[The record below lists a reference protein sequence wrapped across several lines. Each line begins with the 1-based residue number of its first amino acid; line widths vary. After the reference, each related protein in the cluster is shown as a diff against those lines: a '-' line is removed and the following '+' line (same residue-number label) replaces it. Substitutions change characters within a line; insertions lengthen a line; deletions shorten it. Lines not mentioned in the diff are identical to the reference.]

1 MVQKFL
7 KPLDFCDLQNN
18 HGNFQRLTSSCLEG
32 LQTSRGNFHR
42 QNDSKEKNFYGIF
55 QPTQN
60 DQGNFQR
67 HFIQAEE
74 TMEIYN
80 VVLGKSPYYYQLYVT
95 K

>member
-7 KPLDFCDLQNN
+7 KPLDFCDVQNN
-18 HGNFQRLTSSCLEG
+18 HGNFQRLTSWCLEG

-42 QNDSKEKNFYGIF
+42 QNDSK
-55 QPTQN
+55 PTQN

-67 HFIQAEE
+67 HFIEAEE

-80 VVLGKSPYYYQLYVT
+80 VVLGKSSYYYQVYVT